1 MTKDNNIAESDKNT
15 YDFSVVFD
23 KLNEAIAIQS
33 SDLKEDL
40 RISNETV
47 TTIAYF
53 KDFQNSQ
60 LENPISFYT
69 KS

>member
-1 MTKDNNIAESDKNT
+1 MTKDKNISEADTSE
-15 YDFSVVFD
+15 YDFKVVFD
-23 KLNEAIAIQS
+23 KLTEVIATQS

-40 RISNETV
+40 KISNETV
-47 TTIAYF
+47 STIAYF
-53 KDFQNSQ
+53 RDFQNSQ

>member
-1 MTKDNNIAESDKNT
+1 MTKDNNIVESDKSV
-15 YDFSVVFD
+15 YDFKVVFD
-23 KLNEAIAIQS
+23 KLNEVIAMQS

-47 TTIAYF
+47 STIDYF
-53 KDFQNSQ
+53 RDFQNSQ

>member
-1 MTKDNNIAESDKNT
+1 MTKDSNIVESDKSV
-15 YDFSVVFD
+15 YDFKVVFD
-23 KLNEAIAIQS
+23 KLNEVIATQS
-33 SDLKEDL
+33 SELKEDL

-47 TTIAYF
+47 STIAYF
-53 KDFQNSQ
+53 RDFQNSQ